1 MAFVRFLIFLNSA
14 ARAVPMVFVDIVHM
28 IRSAFLAICFEALL
42 AGGGNAVAA
51 ESFQDKGSGSMS
63 FDIPALPLAKALE
76 RFMAATNVAILADS
90 ILIAGRK
97 STALHGRFLP
107 DSGLRALLTAAD
119 LEARSIGPE
128 AYMLVQLPPIPRTR
142 LPPRFIQYAA
152 ALQWAVTSALCQRD
166 DTRPTHYRLV
176 MRFWLSSVGAVTRIE
191 FADSTG
197 NPSLDM
203 AIGHALQRLD
213 VGMPAP
219 AGLPQPVKLAILP
232 MTRDAAACPPSE
244 TGSALVPAH

>member
-51 ESFQDKGSGSMS
+51 ESFQDKSSGLMS
-63 FDIPALPLAKALE
+63 FDIPTLPLAKALE

-90 ILIAGRK
+90 IRIAGRK

-107 DSGLRALLTAAD
+107 DSALRALLTAAD

-128 AYMLVQLPPIPRTR
+128 AYMLVELPPIPRTR

-166 DTRPTHYRLV
+166 DTRPTHYL
-176 MRFWLSSVGAVTRIE
+176 LI
-191 FADSTG
+191 STE
-197 NPSLDM
+197 S
-203 AIGHALQRLD
+203 
-213 VGMPAP
+213 
-219 AGLPQPVKLAILP
+219 
-232 MTRDAAACPPSE
+232 
-244 TGSALVPAH
+244 